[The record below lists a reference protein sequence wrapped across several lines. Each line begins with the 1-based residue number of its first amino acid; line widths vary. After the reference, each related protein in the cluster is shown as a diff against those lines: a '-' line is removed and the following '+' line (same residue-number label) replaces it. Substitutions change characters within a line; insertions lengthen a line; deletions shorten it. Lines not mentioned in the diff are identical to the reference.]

1 MTMKTK
7 DQGNTGKKA
16 QNGKPQSINEAE
28 IDDDAAEAPREYY
41 TVERLA
47 AAINKPPV
55 TVRRWLRTGEVKGVR
70 VGRAWMIPRSEYER
84 WRKLAEADEKKETI
98 VVGDGIY
105 LIVGLGQRE
114 FSTLFELFKPTRFEV
129 EVQPLMPADAA
140 TKESE
145 WTISCA
151 TITDGGE
158 AIFFQSTDMRY
169 VGFFR
174 KGVARK
180 VKQSLSLFNP
190 VVLLTMITSATHAGY
205 SFE

>member
-1 MTMKTK
+1 MKTK
-7 DQGNTGKKA
+7 KHTSAGRKYQEGQQQIDK
-16 QNGKPQSINEAE
+16 AE
-28 IDDDAAEAPREYY
+28 INDDAPEGPREHYN
-41 TVERLA
+41 VEQLA
-47 AAINKPPV
+47 AAINKPLV
-55 TVRRWLRTGEVKGVR
+55 TVRRWLRSGEVKGVR
-70 VGRAWMIPRSEYER
+70 IGRAWMIPRPEYER
-84 WRKLAEADEKKETI
+84 WRKLVEADEKKETT

-105 LIVGLGQRE
+105 LIAGLGQKE

-129 EVQPLMPADAA
+129 EVQPLLPADAA
-140 TKESE
+140 MKESE

-158 AIFFQSTDMRY
+158 VIFFESAGTRY

-190 VVLLTMITSATHAGY
+190 VVLVTMITSATYAGY